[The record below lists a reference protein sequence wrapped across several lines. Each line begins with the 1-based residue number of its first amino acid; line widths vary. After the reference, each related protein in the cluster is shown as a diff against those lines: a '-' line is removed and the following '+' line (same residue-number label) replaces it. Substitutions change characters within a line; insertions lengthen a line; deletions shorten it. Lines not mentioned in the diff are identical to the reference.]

1 MRKNLYTDPDF
12 AKTYEADKKAGG
24 ADFVEM
30 RNREIVALIAYLQ
43 RLGTDIKVNHSE
55 TRSKLNIMLKFVK
68 NHMESI
74 TGIEIYPIISLLIFF
89 TFFVVLFWWVFTAKK
104 DYIKTVSNL
113 PLDNQN
119 QTEL

>member
-1 MRKNLYTDPDF
+1 
-12 AKTYEADKKAGG
+12 
-24 ADFVEM
+24 
-30 RNREIVALIAYLQ
+30 
-43 RLGTDIKVNHSE
+43 
-55 TRSKLNIMLKFVK
+55 MLKFVK

-74 TGIEIYPIISLLIFF
+74 TGIEIYPMISLLIFF
-89 TFFVVLFWWVFTAKK
+89 TFFVVLFWWVYTAKK